1 MEDFLAP
8 KYYLLKKEIVH
19 QIDNEFFK
27 DGELIPSERELVQK
41 YGVSRITVRRAI
53 DELVSEG
60 YLYRVQGKGTFVKSN
75 LLEQNIITLNS
86 ITQDIIA
93 MNKKP
98 RRIVNR
104 VEIAPSFPKRTKEL
118 EINPNDKLIIID
130 RLYLGDD
137 EPVTR
142 TISYIPYK
150 YFPGLEKYDFVKNS
164 LFEVLEKDYGVKITR
179 GLRTIEA
186 INPPEGVAEMLQI
199 KKQPVILFRG
209 TTYALVNGKE
219 VPIESFKSYYRS
231 DNRRF
236 SISQVK
242 IG

>member
-19 QIDNEFFK
+19 QIDNEVFK

-150 YFPGLEKYDFVKNS
+150 YFRD
-164 LFEVLEKDYGVKITR
+164 
-179 GLRTIEA
+179 
-186 INPPEGVAEMLQI
+186 
-199 KKQPVILFRG
+199 
-209 TTYALVNGKE
+209 
-219 VPIESFKSYYRS
+219 
-231 DNRRF
+231 
-236 SISQVK
+236 
-242 IG
+242 